1 MGSWLLPAQE
11 SSVAPGCFGD
21 SVRKLDIN
29 RSGRAMFRKGGGGAD
44 SGAGPEAQ
52 RIESVQ
58 RKSAWGVSGAR
69 RTTGVKRASV
79 ALFYGA
85 WCARF
90 SDIFLAQA
98 HASRCD
104 QVQRC
109 APKCLFLRVS
119 ACKSDR

>member
-1 MGSWLLPAQE
+1 MGSWRLPAQE
-11 SSVAPGCFGD
+11 SSVAPGCFGE
-21 SVRKLDIN
+21 SARKLDIN
-29 RSGRAMFRKGGGGAD
+29 RSGRAVFRKGGG
-44 SGAGPEAQ
+44 SGAEPEAR

-58 RKSAWGVSGAR
+58 RKSAWDVSGAR
-69 RTTGVKRASV
+69 CTTGVKRASV

-104 QVQRC
+104 
-109 APKCLFLRVS
+109 
-119 ACKSDR
+119 